1 MSTHLPSNISAAAPI
16 SHARRGLVLPL
27 VLNLLPLAAAHAQW
41 QTNDTTPPGGGQSWV
56 FYDWRYPTPPSTY
69 GGAWGVGN
77 SWPTAG
83 TSVTIRHFIGLN
95 NNPYYPNG
103 DLNFPVEPF
112 PGGAVFPGGTATQG
126 LLTVNSLH
134 IVPGGW

>member
-1 MSTHLPSNISAAAPI
+1 MKPSIHRHSIALRFT
-16 SHARRGLVLPL
+16 SSRRGLVLPL
-27 VLNLLPLAAAHAQW
+27 VLSLLPLAAAHAQW
-41 QTNDTTPPGGGQSWV
+41 QTYDTSPPGGGQPWV
-56 FYDWRYPTPPSTY
+56 FYDWRYPTPPYTY

-83 TSVTIRHFIGLN
+83 TSVTIRHSIELTNSLYWPTG
-95 NNPYYPNG
+95 NPNSA
-103 DLNFPVEPF
+103 VEPF